1 MARVIGV
8 IGESGSGKTTSCR
21 NLDPATTYY
30 IDCDKKGLSW
40 KGWREQYNLQNK
52 NYYATNV
59 PTLVLEIL
67 KKVNE
72 DPDRRIKTVVIDT
85 INGVMVA
92 EEMRN
97 AKVQGYGK
105 WTDLAQYVWEI
116 FEYALSISVD
126 TVLNGVTILSVEAS
140 LSRGGEL
147 LKSLRQERL
156 RLGDLTFLP
165 PEKKK
170 KAPRRVPPSASA
182 E

>member
-1 MARVIGV
+1 MIKRKIISRRAEGVEVARGSFSWDEAVEPLVVPWLENALRWLDEGLLPQARCTF
-8 IGESGSGKTTSCR
+8 ES
-21 NLDPATTYY
+21 DPAP
-30 IDCDKKGLSW
+30 DK
-40 KGWREQYNLQNK
+40 RFFF
-52 NYYATNV
+52 
-59 PTLVLEIL
+59 
-67 KKVNE
+67 
-72 DPDRRIKTVVIDT
+72 RR
-85 INGVMVA
+85 
-92 EEMRN
+92 
-97 AKVQGYGK
+97 
-105 WTDLAQYVWEI
+105 

-156 RLGDLTFLP
+156 RLDDLTFLL